1 MLRFILNRFVQ
12 SIVVVFIVFTI
23 TFFLIRL
30 APGDPF
36 AGEKAMPPDVRKV
49 MEARYGLQDST
60 ELKDANGET
69 LKGFAYFQKRFPG
82 IVKEYWPTL
91 KSYARGDF
99 MPSFKYQG
107 MWNKKLIADSF
118 PISLTIGLAALGIAL
133 GVGLPAGI
141 IAAVRRNSWVD
152 YGAMSLA
159 MIGICLPA
167 FVMGPILASIF
178 GLNLRWFNVAGWF
191 ERTDWILPSAT
202 MGLIYAAY
210 IERMTRGGMLEVLNQ
225 DFIRTAHAKGAS
237 PQRIVLVHALR
248 GGLIPVVAFLGP
260 ALAGITTGSFIIEKI
275 FNLPGLGQH
284 FVQSVMDRDYSLILA
299 TVVLFAVL
307 LVTVNFFTDIL
318 IAWLNPR
325 VRLT

>member
-1 MLRFILNRFVQ
+1 MLRFTLHRFVQ
-12 SIVVVFIVFTI
+12 SLVVVFVVFTI
-23 TFFLIRL
+23 TFFMIRL

-36 AGEKAMPPDVRKV
+36 AGEKAMPADVRKV
-49 MEARYGLQDST
+49 MESRYGLDKPLYVQYVR
-60 ELKDANGET
+60 T
-69 LKGFAYFQKRFPG
+69 LA
-82 IVKEYWPTL
+82 
-91 KSYARGDF
+91 SYAQGDF

-107 MWNKKLIADSF
+107 MWNARIISDAF
-118 PISLTIGLAALGIAL
+118 PISLTIGLAALAIAIGL
-133 GVGLPAGI
+133 GLPAGI
-141 IAAVRRNSWVD
+141 IAAVRRNSWID
-152 YGAMSLA
+152 YSAMSLA

-178 GLNLRWFNVAGWF
+178 GLQLRWLNVAGWF
-191 ERTDWILPSAT
+191 ERTDWILPAAT

-210 IERMTRGGMLEVLNQ
+210 IARMTRGGMLEVLNQ
-225 DFIRTAHAKGAS
+225 DFIRTAHAKGV
-237 PQRIVLVHALR
+237 PPGRIILVHAMR

-299 TVVLFAVL
+299 TVVLFATL
-307 LVTVNFFTDIL
+307 LVTVNFFTDVL
-318 IAWLNPR
+318 IAWLNPK